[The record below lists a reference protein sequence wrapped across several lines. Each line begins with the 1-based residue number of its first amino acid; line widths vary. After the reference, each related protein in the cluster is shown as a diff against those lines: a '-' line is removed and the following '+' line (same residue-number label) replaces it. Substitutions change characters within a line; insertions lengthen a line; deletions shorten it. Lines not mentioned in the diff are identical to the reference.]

1 MMASPSLYLCTQ
13 SREDLSWFLTQCIKG
28 GVDIVQLREKH
39 LEDKKL
45 LDQAKLC
52 AKICDELGVL
62 FIVNDRPD
70 IALLSGADGVHL
82 GQDDLSPSLA
92 RRILGPDAVVGLSTH
107 GREELDNSLDL
118 PVDYISV
125 GPIVETPTKPGRK
138 GTGIGYLDYASSI
151 AIKPFY
157 VTGGVTPQV
166 LPELYEHGA
175 RGFVVVRYLTTST
188 KPYDAARKLRD
199 TLDGLSQC

>member
-1 MMASPSLYLCTQ
+1 MKVRPSLYLCTQ

-52 AKICDELGVL
+52 AKICKEFGVP

-92 RRILGPDAVVGLSTH
+92 RQILGPNAMIGLSTH
-107 GREELDNSLDL
+107 AREELDSSLDQ

-125 GPIVETPTKPGRK
+125 GPIFETPTKPGRK
-138 GTGIGYLDYASSI
+138 GTGIGYLDYASSR
-151 AIKPFY
+151 ANKPFY
-157 VTGGVTPQV
+157 VTGGVTPQI
-166 LPELYEHGA
+166 LPELYAHGA
-175 RGFVVVRYLTTST
+175 RKFVVVRYLTTSVN
-188 KPYDAARKLRD
+188 PYDFARKLRD